1 MAIKMSKRKKK
12 RFEQVTYLLCLVL
25 LGLVVLAYPLKSFAA
40 DKNDPLGFVVQA
52 VRPDTQIETDK
63 TYFFIETKPNISQKL
78 KIKIK
83 STKKEPV
90 KVKLDVT
97 NGVTNELGEIEYISE
112 TDELDESLTNPLTDF
127 VEFPEDEITVENF
140 EEKIVEVVVT
150 PPTESYEGIK
160 LGALVFKLIDEE
172 ESKEKK
178 VVANEYEFRVGLIT
192 SESDAEYKDAKA
204 LDLIDGKFVLRNGKK
219 QVVGI
224 IQNPEPKIAENLKV
238 IGSVRKKGSENV
250 LKSKIVENARM
261 APNSQFNFNID
272 WGLDKVEPG
281 EYTLK
286 IQASNDEESWE
297 WTKDLAISQDKA
309 KKMNED
315 TVYRVVLPK
324 WVPIVVVVVLG
335 VIVII
340 TAVLLIRSSRWQ
352 EMIKAKARSKKKRSR
367 RSKRRKRED

>member
-12 RFEQVTYLLCLVL
+12 RFEQVSYLLCLVL

-97 NGVTNELGEIEYISE
+97 NGVTNESGEIEYISE

-272 WGLDKVEPG
+272 WGMDKVEPG